1 MKRQRQLI
9 GSVTLC
15 AMLLALAA
23 HTTNAFYA
31 FKRINI
37 DQGELAS
44 PSPCSIVTCQQL
56 IAYECAES
64 FKIFLISANSSLEAS
79 LIYSTTKAVTQ
90 VKPSKLTN
98 EAFISFIEAR
108 TESDAKPATYAYLR
122 VVDATGLRDQGIST
136 TFIPNRSIF
145 LGDGLVLKV
154 NEA

>member
-1 MKRQRQLI
+1 M
-9 GSVTLC
+9 
-15 AMLLALAA
+15 
-23 HTTNAFYA
+23 
-31 FKRINI
+31 
-37 DQGELAS
+37 
-44 PSPCSIVTCQQL
+44 TCQQL
-56 IAYECAES
+56 IAYECADS

-136 TFIPNRSIF
+136 TFMPNRSIF
-145 LGDGLVLKV
+145 LGDELVLKV
-154 NEA
+154 NEAETNLQAYNLATKSASTIINILNTQLTFDLYPFGALPQQWVIAAC